1 VFTQHQLSSSL
12 RPTNLA
18 PTVLRV
24 ASLLDTE
31 QIRSDILA
39 NLADDPVAKLHLGST
54 SDPRWVTD
62 QDGFLQLDN
71 RTYVPE
77 AQDLRLCILQYKHDH
92 ILSGHFG
99 VTKTLEL
106 IRRDYVSPGMQSFV
120 KGYCRSCTP
129 CMRNKPQRHKPYG
142 LLKQLPVPEKPWN

>member
-1 VFTQHQLSSSL
+1 MKPDLLTRRWDVYLKEGGSDYASINPQNLRPVFTQHQLSSSL
-12 RPTNLA
+12 RATNLA
-18 PTVLRV
+18 PTVLRA

-39 NLADDPVAKLHLGST
+39 NLADNPVAKLHIGLT

-71 RTYVPE
+71 QTYVPE
-77 AQDLRLCILQYKHDH
+77 AEDLRLRILQYKHDH

-99 VTKTLEL
+99 VAKTLEL
-106 IRRDYVSPGMQSFV
+106 IRRDYVWPGM
-120 KGYCRSCTP
+120 
-129 CMRNKPQRHKPYG
+129 
-142 LLKQLPVPEKPWN
+142 